1 MSQQELLSR
10 VVEVLDR
17 IGVPYMLT
25 GSLASSLH
33 GEPRST
39 HDIDLVVG
47 IEPGAAPRLAEAFPL
62 PDYYLDQDSILRAIE
77 TRSMFNLIDS
87 REGGKVDFWL
97 LTDDAFDQSRFSRRQ
112 TESCL
117 GLRIVVSTA
126 EDTILAKLNW
136 AKLTGGSDKQFTDAL
151 RVFEVQCNQLD
162 LAYLERWV
170 EILGLQSL
178 WLRLKDE
185 AVPL

>member
-10 VVEVLDR
+10 VIEVLDQ

-25 GSLASSLH
+25 GSLASSLQ

-39 HDIDLVVG
+39 HDIDLVVA
-47 IEPGAAPRLAEAFPL
+47 IKPVAAPKLVSAFPL
-62 PDYYLDQDSILRAIE
+62 PDYYLDQDAILRAIE
-77 TRSMFNLIDS
+77 TNSMFNLLDS

-97 LTDDAFDQSRFSRRQ
+97 LKDDAFDRSRFSRRQ

-117 GLRIVVSTA
+117 GLQLFVSSP

-136 AKLTGGSDKQFTDAL
+136 AKLSGGSDKQFTDAL
-151 RVFEVQCNQLD
+151 RVFEVQYEQLD
-162 LAYLERWV
+162 LGYLEQWV
-170 EILGLQSL
+170 ENLGVQAL
-178 WLRLKDE
+178 WSRLNDE
-185 AVPL
+185 AVTL